1 MSSKRFCRLWRNFS
15 RILLVIGTSPL
26 ACASAEVYRISTK
39 ARASEAEILSE
50 AEKAQVIILSEVH
63 SFVSAPNDS
72 VQEDIADFL
81 RTWSSSRTGGYVMAW
96 EFLSFSEQ
104 SAFQED
110 WQRLSRREYLDRY
123 TGSATSLSYARVLE
137 VAQQAGAS
145 FWALNLPSGE
155 KKKVSRG
162 GRSMLTK
169 EFLPLQSFP
178 ISPRYEFRLRE
189 AFAPMLN
196 SHGQGQLKIENLI
209 ESQWLVDEIMA
220 ERILQKSSQSPLV
233 ALIGSFHTDEFDGV
247 VRSLLLREPSLKILV
262 LRWTRKSLGDPRELL
277 EHKPPLADYL
287 WILD

>member
-1 MSSKRFCRLWRNFS
+1 MSSKSFRRLGRNFF
-15 RILLVIGTSPL
+15 RILLVAVCSPL

-39 ARASEAEILSE
+39 ASVSQAEVLAEAQ
-50 AEKAQVIILSEVH
+50 KAQVVILSEVH

-72 VQEDIADFL
+72 VQENIADFL
-81 RTWSSSRTGGYVMAW
+81 KAWSSAQSGGFAMAW
-96 EFLSFSEQ
+96 EFLNFSDQ
-104 SAFQED
+104 MALQED
-110 WQRLSRREYLDRY
+110 WSKLPRREWLDRY
-123 TGSATSLSYARVLE
+123 TGSATSLSYARILE
-137 VAQQAGAS
+137 VAQQAGGS
-145 FWALNLPSGE
+145 FWALNLPGVE

-189 AFAPMLN
+189 AFNPMLN

-220 ERILQKSSQSPLV
+220 ERILQKSSHSPVV
-233 ALIGSFHTDEFDGV
+233 ALMGSFHADEFDGV

-277 EHKPPLADYL
+277 DQTPALADFL
-287 WILD
+287 WILN